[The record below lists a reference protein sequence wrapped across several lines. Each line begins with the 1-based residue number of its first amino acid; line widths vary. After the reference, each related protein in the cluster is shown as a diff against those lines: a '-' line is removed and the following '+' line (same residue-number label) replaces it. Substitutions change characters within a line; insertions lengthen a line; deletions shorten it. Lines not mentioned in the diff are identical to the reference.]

1 MKHSVETVSREVAR
15 ALQRFPWENKRAYGQ
30 WLAQTYFYVRHSTR
44 LLAAAAA
51 RFSLD
56 NRGNAFHVRF
66 GAHIGEEKSHE
77 KLALYDLKQLGS
89 SIDAFSE
96 LSSTRMF
103 YETQYYK
110 INYVDPFALYGYIL
124 MLEATGPL
132 CGSQLVERVTRAH
145 GPKSATFLKL
155 HVEED
160 VDHAQRALEMVGE
173 LDPAT
178 HDIVQQNLHQSAKAY
193 CLMLSEIAAEH
204 CLSAS

>member
-1 MKHSVETVSREVAR
+1 MKRTIESVSHEVAQ
-15 ALQRFPWENKRAYGQ
+15 ALLRFPWEHKQAYAA

-77 KLALYDLKQLGS
+77 KLALHDMKQLGA
-89 SIDAFSE
+89 SIDSSRE

-124 MLEATGPL
+124 MLEATGPM
-132 CGSQLVERVTRAH
+132 CGGEIVERITRAH
-145 GPKSATFLKL
+145 GAKCATFLRL
-155 HVEED
+155 HAEED
-160 VDHAQRALEMVGE
+160 VDHVQRALEMVSQ
-173 LDPAT
+173 LDPTT
-178 HDIVQQNLHQSAKAY
+178 HEVVLQNLHQSAKAY
-193 CLMLSEIAAEH
+193 CLMLSEIAAG
-204 CLSAS
+204 LGVPA

>member
-1 MKHSVETVSREVAR
+1 MKHTIESVSHEVAQ
-15 ALQRFPWENKRAYGQ
+15 ALLRFPWEHKQAYAA

-66 GAHIGEEKSHE
+66 GTHIGEEKSHE
-77 KLALYDLKQLGS
+77 KLALHDMKQLGANIQS
-89 SIDAFSE
+89 MRE

-124 MLEATGPL
+124 MLEATGPV
-132 CGSQLVERVTRAH
+132 CGGEIVARVTRAH
-145 GPKSATFLKL
+145 GPKCATFLVL
-155 HVEED
+155 HAEED
-160 VDHAQRALEMVGE
+160 VDHVQRALAMVAE
-173 LDPAT
+173 LDPVT
-178 HDIVQQNLHQSAKAY
+178 HEIVLQNLHQSATAY
-193 CLMLSEIAAEH
+193 RLMLEEIAAEQ
-204 CLSAS
+204 CVAV